1 MARTTLGIRRLRPG
15 ILASG
20 TVNLVSENA
29 LLSGLLVLDLAEEP
43 GRTGARIL
51 GDLGAT
57 VVRVDGKDGSLR
69 GLTWDAGKA
78 RAGAER
84 LAELL
89 AAADIVIATPFAPG
103 AVEADRGRAPQAV
116 WVDVTPFG
124 LEGPRAGWRG
134 SDLGVMASSGNM
146 YSTGDPDRPPV
157 RCTEPTSYAHGGP
170 ETALAALTG
179 LASGRPQHVDLSLQE
194 TVLIANMG
202 AAGRYHRTP
211 DRGRRAGA
219 NIGRSREIWP
229 TADGFVSFGLRG
241 GKARI
246 PTLQLITKLV
256 SEAGIEA
263 SALTERDWTAYN
275 HNTVTDEELRAIEKP
290 IGEYFSTRTMAEL
303 YDIACETNLMLAPIN
318 SAKEILGSEQFRSRN
333 FFGPYENVTDFP
345 VSFVQA
351 RDRDGVVERVR
362 PRPDP
367 VLGTLDGVY
376 GRRSSPEREEGAG
389 AWAGTNILEF
399 GSGAAGPIASRY
411 FAEHGATVIKLESRS
426 RPDFLRTYSRHGL
439 DEADMFDA
447 LNAGKL
453 GITLN
458 LKDPR
463 GVELARR
470 LVNEWADAVTENFA
484 PKAMKSF
491 GLDYDTLS
499 ADKAD
504 LVMLS
509 ACLLGQTGPHRNYPG
524 FGSQGSA
531 LSGFTFLTGWPDREP
546 VGPFATITDSLAPR
560 FAAAALAAGLL
571 YRRHT
576 GRGVYLDLSQV
587 EAAAW
592 SLSPWLVDYAVNGV
606 IRGRD
611 GNRSDQAV
619 PHGAFPCAGDDRW
632 IAIAAWN
639 DDEWV
644 RLAQLIGVDD
654 PKLETLDGRLERME
668 EVEAAV
674 AAWTQSRDAN
684 DVAAQLQGMGIEA
697 VPVADFADVF
707 NDPQLAARGHFV
719 EHDHPMMGRGSYEHS
734 GFRFSHASS
743 GHKAASPILG
753 QHNEYVL
760 GDVLS
765 LSAAEQEAL
774 AADGVVE

>member
-1 MARTTLGIRRLRPG
+1 M
-15 ILASG
+15 
-20 TVNLVSENA
+20 SENA

-43 GRTGARIL
+43 GRTGARLL

-57 VVRVDGKDGSLR
+57 VVRVGPEDPSPR
-69 GLTWDAGKA
+69 ARVWDAGKT
-78 RAGAER
+78 
-84 LAELL
+84 LAPADQLDELL
-89 AAADIVIATPFAPG
+89 TAADAVIATPFAPG
-103 AVEADRGRAPQAV
+103 APSVDRRRAPQAV
-116 WVDVTPFG
+116 WIDVTPFG
-124 LEGPRAGWRG
+124 LEGPRSGWRA

-146 YSTGDPDRPPV
+146 FATGDPDRPPV

-170 ETALAALTG
+170 ETALAALSA

-202 AAGRYHRTP
+202 AAGRYARTP
-211 DRGRRAGA
+211 DKGQRAGA

-229 TADGFVSFGLRG
+229 CADGFVSFGLRG

-246 PTLQLITKLV
+246 PTLNLITKLV

-275 HNTVTDEELRAIEKP
+275 HNTVTNEELRAIEKP
-290 IGEYFSTRTMAEL
+290 IGEYFSTRTMSEL
-303 YDIACETNLMLAPIN
+303 YAIACETNLMLAPIN
-318 SAKEILGSEQFRSRN
+318 SSKEILASEQLRSRN
-333 FFGPYENVTDFP
+333 FFGPYGDIADFP
-345 VSFVQA
+345 VTFVQA
-351 RDRDGVVERVR
+351 RDRDGVIEPVR
-362 PRPDP
+362 PTPAPFFARSRPS
-367 VLGTLDGVY
+367 VSQ
-376 GRRSSPEREEGAG
+376 GRAKNGERES

-426 RPDFLRTYSRHGL
+426 RPDFLRTYSKHGL
-439 DEADMFDA
+439 DHADMFDA

-453 GITLN
+453 GLTLN
-458 LKDPR
+458 LKHPK
-463 GVELARR
+463 GLELAKR

-499 ADKAD
+499 ADKPD

-560 FAAAALAAGLL
+560 FAASALAAGIL
-571 YRRHT
+571 YRRRT

-592 SLSPWLVDYAVNGV
+592 SLSPWLVEYAVGGV
-606 IRGRD
+606 IRGRE
-611 GNRSDQAV
+611 GNRSDRAV

-632 IAIAAWN
+632 VAVAAW
-639 DDEWV
+639 DHDQWAD
-644 RLAQLIGVDD
+644 LAALIGVDD
-654 PKLETLDGRLERME
+654 PKLATLSGRLERVE

-674 AAWTQSRDAN
+674 AEWTRTRDRN
-684 DVAAQLQGMGIEA
+684 DVADQLQALGIEA

-719 EHDHPMMGRGSYEHS
+719 EHEHPKMGRGSYEHS
-734 GFRFSHASS
+734 GFRLSHAPS
-743 GHKAASPILG
+743 GHRAASPILG
-753 QHNEYVL
+753 QHTEHVL
-760 GDVLS
+760 GDILGLS
-765 LSAAEQEAL
+765 KADQEAL
-774 AADGVVE
+774 AADGVLD

>member
-1 MARTTLGIRRLRPG
+1 MA
-15 ILASG
+15 
-20 TVNLVSENA
+20 ENA
-29 LLSGLLVLDLAEEP
+29 LLSGLLVLDLAQEP
-43 GRTGARIL
+43 GRTGARLL

-57 VVRVDGKDGSLR
+57 VVRLADEDGSLR
-69 GLTWDAGKA
+69 GRVWDAGKA
-78 RAGAER
+78 SARPEELGD
-84 LAELL
+84 LL
-89 AAADIVIATPFAPG
+89 AAADVVIATPFVPG
-103 AVEADRGRAPQAV
+103 AVEVDRGQAPQAV

-124 LEGPRAGWRG
+124 LDGPRSGWRA

-146 YSTGDPDRPPV
+146 YATGDPDRPPV

-170 ETALAALTG
+170 ETALAALSG

-202 AAGRYHRTP
+202 AVGRYARTP

-241 GKARI
+241 GKARV
-246 PTLQLITKLV
+246 PTLNLITKLV

-275 HNTVTDEELRAIEKP
+275 HNTVTDDELRAIEKP

-303 YDIACETNLMLAPIN
+303 YATACETNLMLAPIN
-318 SAKEILGSEQFRSRN
+318 SPKEILGSEQFRSRN
-333 FFGPYENVTDFP
+333 FFGLYQEFDEFP
-345 VSFVQA
+345 VSFAQV
-351 RDRDGVVERVR
+351 RDRDGVVEPVR
-362 PRPDP
+362 PRPSS
-367 VLGTLDGVY
+367 VLGTIDGRY
-376 GRRSSPEREEGAG
+376 GRETSPERKSSSGV
-389 AWAGTNILEF
+389 WAGTNILEF

-426 RPDFLRTYSRHGL
+426 RPDFLRTYSTKGL

-447 LNAGKL
+447 LNAGKH
-453 GITLN
+453 GITVN

-484 PKAMKSF
+484 PKAMKGF
-491 GLDYDTLS
+491 GLDYDSLS

-524 FGSQGSA
+524 FGSQGAA

-560 FAAAALAAGLL
+560 FAATALAAGLL
-571 YRRHT
+571 YRRRT
-576 GRGVYLDLSQV
+576 GRGVYIDLSQV
-587 EAAAW
+587 EAASW
-592 SLSPWLVDYAVNGV
+592 SLSPWLLEYVVDGV

-611 GNRSDQAV
+611 GNRSDRAV
-619 PHGAFPCAGDDRW
+619 PHGAFPCEGKDRW
-632 IAIAAWN
+632 VAIAAW
-639 DDEWV
+639 DDESWA
-644 RLAQLIGVDD
+644 RLAARIGVDD
-654 PKLETLDGRLERME
+654 PKLATLAGRLERVE

-674 AAWTQSRDAN
+674 GQWTRTRNAIE
-684 DVAAQLQGMGIEA
+684 VAEQLQSMGIEA
-697 VPVADFADVF
+697 VPVQDFADVF
-707 NDPQLAARGHFV
+707 TDPQLAARGHFV
-719 EHDHPMMGRGSYEHS
+719 EHDHPKMGRGSYEHS
-734 GFRFSHASS
+734 GFRFSDAPS

-753 QHNEYVL
+753 QHNDQVFGDIL
-760 GDVLS
+760 G

-774 AADGVVE
+774 AADGVIE

>member
-1 MARTTLGIRRLRPG
+1 M
-15 ILASG
+15 
-20 TVNLVSENA
+20 SENA

-57 VVRVDGKDGSLR
+57 VIRVGAEDGSLR
-69 GLTWDAGKA
+69 GRVWDAGKA
-78 RAGAER
+78 
-84 LAELL
+84 LAPPEELDRLL
-89 AAADIVIATPFAPG
+89 AAADVVITTPSAPG
-103 AVEADRGRAPQAV
+103 ALKVDRQRAPQAV

-124 LEGPRAGWRG
+124 LDGPRSEWRA

-146 YSTGDPDRPPV
+146 YATGDPDRPPV
-157 RCTEPTSYAHGGP
+157 RCTEPTSYCHGGP
-170 ETALAALTG
+170 ETALAALSA
-179 LASGRPQHVDLSLQE
+179 LSSGRPQHVDLSLQE

-202 AAGRYHRTP
+202 AAGRYARTP
-211 DRGRRAGA
+211 DRGQRAGA

-229 TADGFVSFGLRG
+229 CADGFVSFGLRG

-246 PTLQLITKLV
+246 PTLNLITKLV

-275 HNTVTDEELRAIEKP
+275 HNTVTDEELRAIEEP
-290 IGEYFSTRTMAEL
+290 IGEYFSTRTMSEL
-303 YDIACETNLMLAPIN
+303 YAIACETNLMLAPIN
-318 SAKEILGSEQFRSRN
+318 SSKEILASEQLRSRN
-333 FFGPYENVTDFP
+333 FFGPYADIADFP
-345 VSFVQA
+345 VTFVQA
-351 RDRDGVVERVR
+351 RDRDGVVEPVR
-362 PRPDP
+362 PRTDAVFARSPLSDNEKRAKN
-367 VLGTLDGVY
+367 GDGDDE
-376 GRRSSPEREEGAG
+376 S

-426 RPDFLRTYSRHGL
+426 RPDFLRTYSKHGL
-439 DEADMFDA
+439 DHADMFDA

-453 GITLN
+453 GLTLN
-458 LKDPR
+458 LKHPR
-463 GVELARR
+463 GLELAKR

-499 ADKAD
+499 ADKPD

-560 FAAAALAAGLL
+560 FAATALAAGLL
-571 YRRHT
+571 YRRRT

-592 SLSPWLVDYAVNGV
+592 SLSPWLVEYAVNGV

-611 GNRSDQAV
+611 GNRSDRAV

-632 IAIAAWN
+632 VAVAAW
-639 DDEWV
+639 DDEQWGD
-644 RLAQLIGVDD
+644 LAALIGVDD
-654 PKLETLDGRLERME
+654 PKLATLEGRLERVE

-674 AAWTQSRDAN
+674 AEWTRTR
-684 DVAAQLQGMGIEA
+684 AADDIAEQLQSMGIEA
-697 VPVADFADVF
+697 VPVQDFADVF

-719 EHDHPMMGRGSYEHS
+719 EHEHPKMGRGSYEHS
-734 GFRFSHASS
+734 GFRLSHAPS

-753 QHNEYVL
+753 QHTEHVL
-760 GDVLS
+760 GDILG
-765 LSAAEQEAL
+765 LSAREREAL
-774 AADGVVE
+774 AADGVLD